1 MGCGFDLIESNVT
14 SWQRYA
20 LYCVDFIVL
29 SYNCQKYLSVIRI
42 HIRNKMALCTFYT
55 LYLTIY
61 TVLLLN

>member
-1 MGCGFDLIESNVT
+1 MGCGFDLIESTVT

-20 LYCVDFIVL
+20 LYCVAFIVL
-29 SYNCQKYLSVIRI
+29 SYNCQKYLSVIR
-42 HIRNKMALCTFYT
+42 HQFRNKMALYTFYT